1 MMFISRNLWPP
12 PNDVH
17 LKQSVASPQQDF
29 HLKEQCSSQGA
40 MLISRSNAHLKEQ
53 CSSQGTMLISR
64 NNAHLKEQCSS
75 QGTMLISR
83 NNAHLKEQC
92 SSQGAMFI
100 SRNLW
105 PPPHSQTQYKV
116 ATTDKHFT
124 TAPIRWH
131 LSGMVVKELLALGTQ
146 ILPAEMN
153 KLIACMMCAMCNVY
167 NLRRDLCVACLVDWV
182 GSGLLPGC
190 SAHTK

>member
-1 MMFISRNLWPP
+1 
-12 PNDVH
+12 
-17 LKQSVASPQQDF
+17 
-29 HLKEQCSSQGA
+29 
-40 MLISRSNAHLKEQ
+40 
-53 CSSQGTMLISR
+53 
-64 NNAHLKEQCSS
+64 
-75 QGTMLISR
+75 
-83 NNAHLKEQC
+83 
-92 SSQGAMFI
+92 
-100 SRNLW
+100 
-105 PPPHSQTQYKV
+105 
-116 ATTDKHFT
+116 
-124 TAPIRWH
+124 